1 MSGSASSNLY
11 DRYVL
16 PRLIDIACGMG
27 LAREQRAKLL
37 PLARGVVVEPGIGSG
52 LNLPLYDATK
62 VTRLVGVDP
71 SAELLAL
78 ARPRAAALGFPVELH
93 CTGAASIPMADA
105 SADCA
110 VLTWTLCS
118 IPEPLPA
125 LREIRRVLK
134 PGAPVLLC
142 EHGIAPDAAVAGW
155 QRRVE
160 PLWGWFA
167 GVCHLSRDPA
177 ALLAEAGF
185 GDQQVARFYLRGAP
199 RFAGYQYVGTARQL
213 DPQAPDQEP
222 GSL

>member
-1 MSGSASSNLY
+1 MAGPY
-11 DRYVL
+11 DRYIL
-16 PRLIDIACGMG
+16 PRLIDIACGIG

-37 PLARGVVVEPGIGSG
+37 PLAQGVVLEPGIGSG
-52 LNLPLYDATK
+52 LNLPLYDSAK

-78 ARPRAAALGFPVELH
+78 ARPRAASVGFPVELH
-93 CTGAASIPMADA
+93 CTGAEAIPMADG

-118 IPEPLPA
+118 IPEPLAA
-125 LREIRRVLK
+125 LREMRRVLK
-134 PGAPVLLC
+134 PGAPVLVC
-142 EHGIAPDAAVAGW
+142 EHGLAPDAGVAGW
-155 QRRVE
+155 QRRVD

-167 GVCHLSRDPA
+167 GGCHLSRDPA

-185 GDQQVARFYLRGAP
+185 GQQQIERFYLRGAP
-199 RFAGYQYVGTARQL
+199 RLAGYQYVGTA
-213 DPQAPDQEP
+213 QATHRRVTAQVP